1 MIIAYYTGSG
11 GHRYLNFV
19 EHKDYTK
26 LGVTYYHDKDKE
38 LEYLVPEK
46 TYQQYP
52 IVLTHCLNYNL
63 IRQKFPNDQDITFII
78 ADRKASWCRK
88 YLIKVSQNFISDDEK
103 YQTAL
108 NFISELDNYYNK
120 IPIHIGNAK
129 VIDIKI
135 DNSNFSNIMKQEL
148 LVYSCEHFER
158 AWNKFYS

>member
-1 MIIAYYTGSG
+1 
-11 GHRYLNFV
+11 
-19 EHKDYTK
+19 
-26 LGVTYYHDKDKE
+26 
-38 LEYLVPEK
+38 
-46 TYQQYP
+46 
-52 IVLTHCLNYNL
+52 L

-129 VIDIKI
+129 IIDIKI